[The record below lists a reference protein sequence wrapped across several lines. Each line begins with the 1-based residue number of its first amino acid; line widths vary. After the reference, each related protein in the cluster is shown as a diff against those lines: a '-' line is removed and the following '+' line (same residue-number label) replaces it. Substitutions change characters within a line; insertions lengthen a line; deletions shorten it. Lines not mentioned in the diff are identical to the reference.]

1 MEQIKLIEK
10 LLEIRKYKE
19 IKEIL
24 KEMNDVDV
32 AEMLEGFS
40 DENMIRIFRLLPKDD
55 AADIFA
61 YMSSD
66 REHALIDSLTNKELE
81 NIINDLYS
89 DDVMELL
96 EELPANVVKRIIAAS
111 NPETRRDINHL
122 LRYPEDSAGSN
133 MNIDF
138 VDLRAD
144 MTVKEAIA
152 RIRRIGVDKETIN
165 TCYVIDNFRHLLGIV
180 TLRKLVLSSQSAL
193 IEEIM
198 NDNLITVHTMEDQ
211 EDVAHDFQKYDLT
224 SMPVVDNENRLVG
237 IITVDDIVD
246 IMQEETT
253 EDIEKMAA
261 MVPSDKPY
269 IKNGP
274 FETFKKRIP
283 WLLLLMISASITGKI
298 IQGFEHAL
306 AGSVILTASNVNG
319 YWW

>member
-1 MEQIKLIEK
+1 
-10 LLEIRKYKE
+10 
-19 IKEIL
+19 
-24 KEMNDVDV
+24 
-32 AEMLEGFS
+32 
-40 DENMIRIFRLLPKDD
+40 MIRIFRLLPKDD

-152 RIRRIGVDKETIN
+152 RIRRIE
-165 TCYVIDNFRHLLGIV
+165 
-180 TLRKLVLSSQSAL
+180 
-193 IEEIM
+193 
-198 NDNLITVHTMEDQ
+198 
-211 EDVAHDFQKYDLT
+211 
-224 SMPVVDNENRLVG
+224 
-237 IITVDDIVD
+237 
-246 IMQEETT
+246 
-253 EDIEKMAA
+253 
-261 MVPSDKPY
+261 
-269 IKNGP
+269 
-274 FETFKKRIP
+274 
-283 WLLLLMISASITGKI
+283 
-298 IQGFEHAL
+298 
-306 AGSVILTASNVNG
+306 
-319 YWW
+319 

>member
-274 FETFKKRIP
+274 FETFKKKNTVAFVINDFSFYYWKNHSRI
-283 WLLLLMISASITGKI
+283 
-298 IQGFEHAL
+298 
-306 AGSVILTASNVNG
+306 
-319 YWW
+319 